1 MPEYDTHSLGL
12 IDELFAKRIILL
24 DKEITESNCGELVGR
39 LVLLD
44 LRGKTSKKPIVML
57 INSFG
62 GFTSGALGVTDVME
76 NCVCP
81 VYTVCIGIAQSAA
94 SIILAAGSKRFALK
108 NADIMV
114 HQHWQ
119 EFPETLTHK
128 ELMHEAK
135 MSKKSHDNLVD
146 FYVNHTNVNRK
157 KIEEMLAKDTYL
169 TAEESLKCGLIDE
182 IGWNIHDWI
191 K

>member
-1 MPEYDTHSLGL
+1 MPEYDTHTVGL
-12 IDELFAKRIILL
+12 IDDLFAKRIILL
-24 DKEITESNCGELVGR
+24 DKEITESNCGEIVGR
-39 LVLLD
+39 LILLD
-44 LRGKTSKKPIVML
+44 LKGKTSKKPIVML

-62 GFTSGALGVTDVME
+62 GVTSGALGVADVME

-81 VYTVCIGIAQSAA
+81 VYTVCIGIAQSAG
-94 SIILAAGSKRFALK
+94 SIILAAGSRRFALK

-135 MSKKSHDNLVD
+135 MSKKSHDTLVD
-146 FYVNHTNVNRK
+146 FYVSHTKLTRK
-157 KIEEMLAKDTYL
+157 KIEETLAKDSYL
-169 TAEESLKCGLIDE
+169 TAEESLKYGLIDE
-182 IGWNIHDWI
+182 IGLNIHDWI